1 MIVDIDQ
8 EAPLRYES
16 CVVED
21 AGLLLAP
28 LDSLLYELKYKQT
41 AFGKKQETD
50 MQDDEIIDIIKA
62 TKIPREDVLA
72 ALLSQPKLMETYGE
86 GTVVF
91 EYLKPF

>member
-1 MIVDIDQ
+1 
-8 EAPLRYES
+8 
-16 CVVED
+16 
-21 AGLLLAP
+21 
-28 LDSLLYELKYKQT
+28 
-41 AFGKKQETD
+41 